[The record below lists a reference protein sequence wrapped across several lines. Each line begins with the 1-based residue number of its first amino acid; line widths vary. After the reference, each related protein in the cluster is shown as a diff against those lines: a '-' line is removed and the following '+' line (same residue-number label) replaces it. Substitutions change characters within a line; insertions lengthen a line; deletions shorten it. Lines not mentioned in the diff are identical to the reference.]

1 MKELNGVQY
10 SELIDTKKENS
21 LSTVIY
27 KEQRIELLE
36 LRIMMAELQGMMA
49 YQKAVTDAQISE
61 LRTEAAS
68 QKAEM
73 DTKFE
78 MMRSKSNFLLE
89 MHIVNFAVQVLL
101 FLVGEQP

>member
-1 MKELNGVQY
+1 LKELNGVQY

-61 LRTEAAS
+61 LRAEAAS